1 MARGSRGGRYR
12 ALGERHPEVVA
23 AYEALTAACRDAGPL
38 GAHDVA
44 LLKVAISI
52 GRGSWRSVHAHAR
65 KALEAGAS
73 PEALRHLVL
82 LSLPT
87 IGLPA
92 TLDAQKWV
100 EEAIAEREPAPGS

>member
-1 MARGSRGGRYR
+1 MASGARGGRYR
-12 ALGERHPEVVA
+12 AIGEKHPAVVA

-52 GRGSWRSVHAHAR
+52 GRCSWRSVHAHAR
-65 KALEAGAS
+65 KALEAGVS

-92 TLDAQKWV
+92 TLDAQKWI
-100 EEAIAEREPAPGS
+100 EEAIAEQDPPAGT